1 MRGIQS
7 ANLFYNNHSI
17 NNKNENQMNE
27 NNNSNKNQ
35 KIYFNKGKKSR
46 PFTERS
52 GDWVCANCRNLN
64 FAFRIICNRCHLP
77 KVESEKF
84 VNGKFEKVKNS
95 SNENIYKYS
104 NFQKDDNTN
113 INNNTNDVIIINEKK

>member
-1 MRGIQS
+1 M
-7 ANLFYNNHSI
+7 YV
-17 NNKNENQMNE
+17 NKTS
-27 NNNSNKNQ
+27 NSLNSTKTI
-35 KIYFNKGKKSR
+35 KSKKKGKI
-46 PFTERS
+46 FTERN
-52 GDWVCANCRNLN
+52 GDWVCGNCRNLN